1 MTLRQL
7 HCLCEVINA
16 RFNLSHAARALHL
29 SQPGVSRYLK
39 MLESE
44 LGVPLFVK
52 AKNRFMS
59 LTPAGHTI
67 AEVARRTLRELETIP
82 AVARDYREGEAGS
95 LVIATNPGHARYSLP
110 AVMES
115 FIKRHPR
122 VRVRIRQGDSSQ
134 VSEWVQSGDA
144 ELFISTGPTDPNP
157 ELVLFPCQA
166 INPVVLAPARH
177 PLTTKRS
184 LTLHDLCVYPIITYD
199 TEFAFQKNIMR
210 TFHAAKLK
218 PDILLSA
225 SEAEIMKIYARAGL
239 GIAIIAHS
247 AYDRHVDK
255 GLRIL
260 DVRHL
265 FKSTVLHVGLRR
277 NVYLTKYLI
286 AFLQLFAPQLKLEDI
301 RKSIAD

>member
-7 HCLCEVINA
+7 RCLCEVINA

-39 MLESE
+39 MLESV
-44 LGVPLFVK
+44 LGIPLFVK
-52 AKNRFMS
+52 AKNRFTH
-59 LTPAGHTI
+59 LTPAGNAI

-82 AVARDYREGEAGS
+82 AVARDYRDGEAGS

-110 AVMES
+110 AVMER

-166 INPVVLAPARH
+166 IHPVVLAPARH
-177 PLTTKRS
+177 PLTAKRR
-184 LTLHDLCVYPIITYD
+184 LTLHDLCAYPIITYD
-199 TEFAFQKNIMR
+199 TEFAFHKNIMR

-225 SEAEIMKIYARAGL
+225 SDAEIMKIYARAGL
-239 GIAIIAHS
+239 GN
-247 AYDRHVDK
+247 
-255 GLRIL
+255 
-260 DVRHL
+260 
-265 FKSTVLHVGLRR
+265 STLGAVTRR
-277 NVYLTKYLI
+277 
-286 AFLQLFAPQLKLEDI
+286 A
-301 RKSIAD
+301 RS